1 MEKLI
6 KSRERV
12 SKFAEVYT
20 PSFVVKDMCDLV
32 GDILKELRS
41 KVLEPACGNGN
52 FLVEILDCKLSLI
65 THNFKLNALIA
76 VSSLYGIDIQEDNC
90 KECRERLYTL
100 VLSYGETDK
109 DILRKI
115 LSKNIICGNTLTQQ
129 TSQNTDLIF
138 TDYVFQ
144 EGKILCMEHSF
155 KDMLNGVTDNVIKE
169 YLL

>member
-41 KVLEPACGNGN
+41 CGNGN
-52 FLVEILDCKLSLI
+52 FLVEILDRKLSLI
-65 THNFKLNALIA
+65 THNFELNALIA

-115 LSKNIICGNTLTQQ
+115 LDKNIICGNTLTQQ

-155 KDMLNGVTDNVIKE
+155 KDMLNGITDNVIKE